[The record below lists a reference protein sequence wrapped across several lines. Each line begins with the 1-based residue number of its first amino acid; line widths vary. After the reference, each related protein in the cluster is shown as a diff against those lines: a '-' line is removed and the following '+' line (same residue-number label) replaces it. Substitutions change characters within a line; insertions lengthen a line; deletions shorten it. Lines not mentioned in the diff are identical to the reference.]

1 MNTDFHEILA
11 KIHASN
17 RMIHWL
23 WYDDDLS
30 SVATM
35 TLTFWL
41 FIQTIIDEQNFKFG
55 TCCQQYL
62 GNSFREGLLKDLS
75 TCYHSINETGTG
87 SLLLVG
93 WQVLCSAPF
102 LFYFLYYVCLLPWFL
117 GAHLEFRLLP
127 LNWKNQSLLASGSP
141 LCSDPLFISM
151 TFAQVCSSP
160 VPLVWPHPAPWT
172 SSAAVVE
179 WCDS

>member
-1 MNTDFHEILA
+1 MKFLQKFMLPTGWFTDFDTMMICHLLPQWHWHFGYLFRQLLMSKILNLVLA
-11 KIHASN
+11 A
-17 RMIHWL
+17 
-23 WYDDDLS
+23 
-30 SVATM
+30 
-35 TLTFWL
+35 
-41 FIQTIIDEQNFKFG
+41 
-55 TCCQQYL
+55 
-62 GNSFREGLLKDLS
+62 NSIWVIPLEKDLS

-141 LCSDPLFISM
+141 LCSDPLFMSM

>member
-1 MNTDFHEILA
+1 MKFLQKFMLPTGWFTDFDTMMICHLLPQWHWHFGYLFRQLLMSKILNLVLA
-11 KIHASN
+11 A
-17 RMIHWL
+17 
-23 WYDDDLS
+23 
-30 SVATM
+30 
-35 TLTFWL
+35 
-41 FIQTIIDEQNFKFG
+41 
-55 TCCQQYL
+55 
-62 GNSFREGLLKDLS
+62 NSIWVIPLEKDS
-75 TCYHSINETGTG
+75 WRTINETGTG